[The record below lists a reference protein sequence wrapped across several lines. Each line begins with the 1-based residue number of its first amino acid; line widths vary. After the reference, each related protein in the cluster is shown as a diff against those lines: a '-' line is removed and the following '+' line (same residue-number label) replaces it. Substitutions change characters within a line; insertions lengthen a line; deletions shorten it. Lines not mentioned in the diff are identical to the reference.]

1 MSCLL
6 ETSASCDGY
15 ITEPD
20 FSHTTAPDF
29 PDIMESI
36 ETPSPRASP
45 YPENIDDETDN
56 LSDITEVYFS
66 DLENQSESSSPP
78 TSDFDPTEMSPPAAM
93 PGQARG
99 ASQMTDMSETPSC
112 DSTCSHVPHFPIPYE
127 ILRDPSPESVS
138 DSDEEEDTIYGEDAI
153 QGEDTIYEEDI
164 IQKEEHPI
172 HEKDTIPEKDPAQES
187 APVHKAQEPAKQKPQ
202 YRARALEWGKRRFIH
217 ITPDVDSGAPPPK
230 RRVTYFQ
237 RGGLTVKRIDRF
249 RINPWEGILQSYSIK
264 DVIGDP
270 PPTTSAA
277 EPRGNERAVTC
288 FQTHRGRTYFRIVW
302 GPGGEKQPGAADAEV
317 GAQGRGDGEG
327 IAPEKEM
334 PSQEMP
340 NQEMEMPNQEM
351 EPVVNPEPIGEDVDA
366 GPYFSYDDIEIEEHV
381 YGLEGE
387 PVGELAGV
395 PIDDLT
401 DDDAPAEGLYEDLH
415 AALYGAPGGG
425 FDYNWIWRQ
434 Y

>member
-1 MSCLL
+1 
-6 ETSASCDGY
+6 
-15 ITEPD
+15 
-20 FSHTTAPDF
+20 
-29 PDIMESI
+29 MESI

-66 DLENQSESSSPP
+66 DLEDQSEGSSPP
-78 TSDFDPTEMSPPAAM
+78 TSDFDPTEMSPPVAM

-99 ASQMTDMSETPSC
+99 ASQMSDMSETPSC

-153 QGEDTIYEEDI
+153 QGEDTIYEDI
-164 IQKEEHPI
+164 IQEQEHPI
-172 HEKDTIPEKDPAQES
+172 HEKDTIPEKDPAQEQ
-187 APVHKAQEPAKQKPQ
+187 APVHKAQKPAQQKPQ

-230 RRVTYFQ
+230 RRVTYFR

-288 FQTHRGRTYFRIVW
+288 FQTHRGRTFFRIAW
-302 GPGGEKQPGAADAEV
+302 GPRAEKQSGPADAEV
-317 GAQGRGDGEG
+317 GAQGREDGEG

-334 PSQEMP
+334 PYQGMEMSNQGMEMP
-340 NQEMEMPNQEM
+340 NQEKEMPSQEKEMPNREMEMPNQGM
-351 EPVVNPEPIGEDVDA
+351 EPVVNPELMGEDVDA

-401 DDDAPAEGLYEDLH
+401 DDDAPAEELYEDFH